1 MMNKFKLFLFVTLA
15 LTALIYAKE
24 RVYLA
29 PFGLFGLNED
39 LGIVAEKL
47 MNAYI
52 DENGRYILVN
62 YTEQDSVK
70 VSDYTS
76 INNVAQEKNCTKFI
90 MAEFTQLGSQ
100 IITSFKLY
108 DVNNEVP
115 VWSDRLKAAN
125 ADDIDPIIERV
136 ARNIGS
142 KQKATSDSDIYTVT
156 EQETKKPRKKSV
168 STYLGLKLFGETAFN
183 HGSTDAGFG
192 IFLFYDAGNIL
203 FGLDYSG
210 KNFRQDDDDEITL
223 LDLKNIDLLLSVY
236 YPFGTK
242 NITPFVGGGMGYS
255 SHEVSKNNGENHS
268 GNGASLMLG
277 GGALF
282 NRAGRIS
289 LFAQLHYFIE
299 FFDTPF
305 EKIEKD
311 KVTKEPVSKITKK
324 QLNGLNYSFGLAVG
338 F

>member
-1 MMNKFKLFLFVTLA
+1 MNKFKLLIFVALA
-15 LTALIYAKE
+15 LTALVYAKE

-29 PFGLFGLNED
+29 PFSMIGLNED

-70 VSDYTS
+70 PSDFTS
-76 INNVAQEKNCTKFI
+76 TNKVALEKNCSKFI

-100 IITSFKLY
+100 VIASFKLY
-108 DVNNEVP
+108 DVNNEAP

-125 ADDIDPIIERV
+125 PDDFDPIIERV

-142 KQKATSDSDIYTVT
+142 NKKATNDIYTVT
-156 EQETKKPRKKSV
+156 EQETKKPKRKSV
-168 STYLGLKLFGETAFN
+168 STYLGLKIIGETAFN
-183 HGSTDAGFG
+183 HSSTDAGFG

-210 KNFRQDDDDEITL
+210 KNFRKEDKDEVTL
-223 LDLKNIDLLLSVY
+223 LDLKNIDLHLSVY

-242 NITPFVGGGMGYS
+242 NITPFIGGGMGYS
-255 SHEVSKNNGENHS
+255 SHESSNDFGKKYS
-268 GNGASLMLG
+268 GNGATLMLG

-305 EKIEKD
+305 EKIEED
-311 KVTKEPVSKITKK
+311 RVTKEPVSKITKK
-324 QLNGLNYSFGLAVG
+324 QLNGLNYSLSIAVG